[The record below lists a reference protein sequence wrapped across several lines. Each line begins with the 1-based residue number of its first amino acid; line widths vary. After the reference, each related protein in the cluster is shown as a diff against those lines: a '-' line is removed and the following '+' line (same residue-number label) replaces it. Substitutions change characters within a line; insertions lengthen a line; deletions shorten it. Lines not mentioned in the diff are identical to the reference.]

1 MRRGFC
7 LRAALAS
14 AALFAAFAVY
24 ADDAPVQT
32 PLHVTLTKTYQTNPD
47 LAVERARVREVDEE
61 VSKAN
66 AKWRPSLALEGAVEQ
81 AFTRSKDNSGKYD
94 VRSQTWSADLVAS
107 QPLFTGGRNGAEKR
121 LALARVSGARAG
133 LRVKEQKILLDA
145 VVAHVDVARNELV
158 LDLVRSDVAL
168 LQEIQREASARAE
181 KKLATESDLAQI
193 QAAIDASRAE
203 CLSVLAALHDTWRA
217 YEQIV
222 GEMPPVIGP
231 SGDERQVNP
240 CIDVRGDRLHSTLV
254 LPVDLVVVPGS
265 VEEVERLAQGN
276 VPELDEARA
285 EEEAS
290 AYQVRA
296 AYAEL
301 MPSATL
307 KASIGRS
314 GENFDPQSRD
324 TEGTVSAE
332 VSVPIFDT
340 GAEWSEI
347 RAARQSNNRARLA
360 LTSTQRQVM
369 RDALHAWYDL
379 VSIRAVRA
387 VNKAQAKSLLEAF
400 NGLRTEMSNPKL
412 HRSITDLL
420 GLRLAHLGARKVLV
434 GSQRDEAVAIYR
446 LMASTGNLNAAFLEL
461 PVDIYDP
468 EKNLQKQRGKWVGA
482 GIGDE

>member
-1 MRRGFC
+1 MRTG
-7 LRAALAS
+7 LLVLHAS
-14 AALFAAFAVY
+14 LAAFALVS
-24 ADDAPVQT
+24 AAAAAPVET
-32 PLHVTLTKTYQTNPD
+32 PLHDTLTKTYQTNPD

-66 AKWRPSLALEGAVEQ
+66 ALWRPSLAIEGAVEQ
-81 AFTRSKDNSGKYD
+81 EFTKTKDDHGKFNA
-94 VRSQTWSADLVAS
+94 RSQTWSADLVAS

-121 LALARVSGARAG
+121 LALARVKSARAA
-133 LRVKEQKILLDA
+133 LRGKEQKILLDA
-145 VVAHVDVARNELV
+145 VIAHVDAARNEIV
-158 LDLVRSDVAL
+158 LDLVRGDVAL
-168 LQEIQREASARAE
+168 LQKLQQEASARLE
-181 KKLATESDLAQI
+181 KKLATDSDLAQI

-203 CLSVLAALHDTWRA
+203 CLSVLAALQDTWRA

-231 SGDERQVNP
+231 ASENVSVNP
-240 CIDVRGDRLHSTLV
+240 CIDVRGERLHSTLV

-265 VEEVERLAQGN
+265 VAEVEKMAQGE

-285 EEEAS
+285 EEEA
-290 AYQVRA
+290 AAQRVRA

-307 KASIGRS
+307 RASVGKS

-332 VSVPIFDT
+332 VVVPIFDT

-347 RAARQSNNRARLA
+347 RAARQSNSRARLEISSA
-360 LTSTQRQVM
+360 QRRVM

-400 NGLRTEMSNPKL
+400 EGLRGEMSNAKL

-420 GLRLAHLGARKVLV
+420 ALRFAHLGAKKVLV
-434 GSQRDEAVAIYR
+434 GSQRDEAVAIYK
-446 LMASTGNLNAAFLEL
+446 LMAATGNLNATFLAL
-461 PVDIYDP
+461 PVDVYDP
-468 EKNLQKQRGKWVGA
+468 EKNLKSQRGKW
-482 GIGDE
+482 IGGGTGED